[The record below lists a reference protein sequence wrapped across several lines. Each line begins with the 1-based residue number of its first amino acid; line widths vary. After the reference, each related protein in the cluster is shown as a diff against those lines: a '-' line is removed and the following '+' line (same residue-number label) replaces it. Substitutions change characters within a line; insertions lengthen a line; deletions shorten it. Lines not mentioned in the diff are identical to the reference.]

1 MLEKANASGN
11 AEDRGSNF
19 ALYGKVANF
28 QQVSNDK
35 PK

>member
-19 ALYGKVANF
+19 ASHPKVADF
-28 QQVSNDK
+28 QQVFTDK